1 MLRQIVLLAICL
13 LIAGCAVHTKHD
25 RAYISQSLRDRTGH
39 DPGAFSKNR
48 AFKLPTNLSLADGLT
63 EDEAVAV
70 ALWNNAQF
78 QADLAEL
85 GFARAD
91 LIEAGLLRN
100 PMLSLLFPVGPK
112 QLEATLSLPI
122 DLLWQRPKRVAAAKL
137 DAERIAENLVQH
149 GLDLAREVMVAHA
162 DLALADERKNLAE
175 ENARVQQ
182 EIANIAAA
190 RLRAGDISE
199 LEESASRLEA
209 LRVQENTVHRLQEA
223 EVAKAKFATLLGFG
237 GHDTTF
243 MLVAITETELPSRTL
258 PELLNAAFAS
268 RPDLRAAEL
277 AIEAAGKRLGW
288 ERSKI
293 FNLTAVLDANGAGK
307 EGFEMGPGAQTEIP
321 LFNWNN
327 GKVARAKAQMEQAA
341 RQYLAVK
348 QRIALE
354 VKQAHTNYL
363 AAQQAL
369 ALCKSQWAPVA
380 TEAADRA
387 QKAYSAGEVSYLFVL
402 EINRQLLDARLHEAE
417 TVADLHRAE
426 ARLKHSVGFYINQGD
441 L

>member
-1 MLRQIVLLAICL
+1 MKRAALFLLMFL
-13 LIAGCAVHTKHD
+13 LSGCAHSPHNH
-25 RAYISQSLRDRTGH
+25 AYVSQSLTERTGH
-39 DPGAFSKNR
+39 DLSAITKSE
-48 AFKLPTNLSLADGLT
+48 AFKLPEKISLADGLAA
-63 EDEAVAV
+63 DEAVAI

-78 QADLAEL
+78 QADLTEL

-112 QLEATLSLPI
+112 QLEATLSLPV

-137 DAERIAENLVQH
+137 DAERVAENLVQH
-149 GLDLAREVMVAHA
+149 GLDLARDVMIAHA
-162 DLALADERKNLAE
+162 ELALADERKNLAA
-175 ENARVQQ
+175 ENVRVQG

-209 LRVQENTVHRLQEA
+209 LRAQEISVRRTQEA
-223 EVAKAKFATLLGFG
+223 ENAKARFTTLLGFSVR
-237 GHDTTF
+237 DTTF
-243 MLVAITETELPSRTL
+243 TLISTTKPELPSHTL
-258 PELLNAAFAS
+258 AGLTKAAFAS

-288 ERSKI
+288 ERAKI
-293 FNLTAVLDANGAGK
+293 FTLTGVLDANGAGK
-307 EGFEMGPGAQTEIP
+307 EGFEMGPGAQIEIP

-327 GKVARAKAQMEQAA
+327 GKTARAQAQMEQAA
-341 RQYLAVK
+341 RQYLAAK
-348 QRIALE
+348 HRIALE
-354 VKQAHTNYL
+354 VKAAHTDHL

-369 ALCKSQWAPVA
+369 ALCRTQWVP
-380 TEAADRA
+380 AAIAAANRA
-387 QKAYSAGEVSYLFVL
+387 QKTYAAGEVSYLFVL
-402 EINRQLLDARLHEAE
+402 EINRQLLDARLREVEAA
-417 TVADLHRAE
+417 ADLHRAE
-426 ARLKHSVGFYINQGD
+426 ARLKHSAGFYINQGD